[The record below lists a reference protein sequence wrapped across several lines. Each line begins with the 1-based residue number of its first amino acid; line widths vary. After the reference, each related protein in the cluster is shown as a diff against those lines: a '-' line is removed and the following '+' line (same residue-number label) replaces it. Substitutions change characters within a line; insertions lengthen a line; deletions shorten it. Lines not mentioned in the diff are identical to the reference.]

1 MKDFISETKKYIQS
15 FSRNEEFSLIAAR
28 LKINLCQPRLHSHNY
43 IVPEARTP
51 TDGLA

>member
-28 LKINLCQPRLHSHNY
+28 LKINLCQPFSY
-43 IVPEARTP
+43 VTAITFA
-51 TDGLA
+51 